1 VSKISKE
8 KNESFGERLRRLR
21 VAKGYTE
28 SELGKVIGTS
38 HRMIAYYE
46 IQGGNPPADVLVKL
60 ARALDVSA
68 DELLGLEPLQAKKP
82 DEEAENLR
90 LLRHVK
96 QVQKLPLKDRRNVL
110 QLIDSLVEKATLK
123 QAQGS

>member
-1 VSKISKE
+1 MSKISKE